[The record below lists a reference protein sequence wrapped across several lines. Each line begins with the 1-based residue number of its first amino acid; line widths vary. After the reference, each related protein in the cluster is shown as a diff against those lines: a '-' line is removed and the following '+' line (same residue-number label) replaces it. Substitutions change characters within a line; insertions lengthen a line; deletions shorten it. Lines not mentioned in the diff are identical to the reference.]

1 MVSLWQRM
9 NYCSECKI
17 ELPSN
22 SRYCLNCGNQIGM
35 KRDVYKVSA
44 DNLIGRVKNMVQD
57 ANVRKIIVKDDKGEV
72 LISIPVTWGTAGVVA
87 TVALAPW
94 LAALGV
100 IAGVVTKCTIEVEK
114 TKWLYLISERLI
126 DFIFLRNGYI
136 LSKIFYMYNR

>member
-1 MVSLWQRM
+1 M
-9 NYCSECKI
+9 NYCNECKI

-22 SRYCLNCGNQIGM
+22 SRFCLNCGNQIGM

-44 DNLIGRVKNMVQD
+44 DNLIGRVKHMVRD

-114 TKWLYLISERLI
+114 TK
-126 DFIFLRNGYI
+126 
-136 LSKIFYMYNR
+136 